1 MATTATTLT
10 SSEAETAAVGRDL
23 AASLGAG
30 SAVLLFGDLGA
41 GKTAFVRGLA
51 AGLGIGPDVV
61 TSPTFTLIHTY
72 HGGRL
77 PLVHADLY
85 RLNDGQEIEDLG
97 LEEIASEGVLA
108 VEWAEKLPRP
118 PTQAVAVRITH
129 GLGDERRIVVERL
142 ET

>member
-1 MATTATTLT
+1 MAPTATLT

-51 AGLGIGPDVV
+51 GGLGIDPDVV

-85 RLNDGQEIEDLG
+85 RLSHEQEMEDLG
-97 LEEIASEGVLA
+97 LEEIGAEGVLA

-118 PTQAVAVRITH
+118 PAQAVAVRITH

-142 ET
+142 KA

>member
-1 MATTATTLT
+1 MATTVTIL
-10 SSEAETAAVGRDL
+10 SLSEAETAAVGRDL
-23 AASLGAG
+23 AASLHAG

-51 AGLGIGPDVV
+51 AGLGIDQDVV

-77 PLVHADLY
+77 SLVHADLY

-97 LEEIASEGVLA
+97 LEEIGAEGVLA

-118 PTQAVAVRITH
+118 PAQAVAVRITH
-129 GLGDERRIVVERL
+129 GHGDERRIAIERL
-142 ET
+142 EA